1 MITLED
7 LRKAEVAVKR
17 QERVVSNRQKRVQ
30 YDWRST
36 GKPDLGRLHRADDDA
51 RALLA
56 KIDGAAV
63 IRSRM
68 GVTT

>member
-30 YDWRST
+30 EEAAT
-36 GKPDLGRLHRADDDA
+36 LAILKAGFCERAADYA
-51 RALLA
+51 RQQQA
-56 KIDGAAV
+56 
-63 IRSRM
+63 
-68 GVTT
+68 